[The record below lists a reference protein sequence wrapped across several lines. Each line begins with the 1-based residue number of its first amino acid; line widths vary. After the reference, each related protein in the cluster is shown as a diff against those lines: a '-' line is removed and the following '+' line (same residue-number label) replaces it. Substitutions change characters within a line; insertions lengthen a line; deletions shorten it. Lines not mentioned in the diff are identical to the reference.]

1 MWKRHEREREKGESE
16 RVRVKGKSEG
26 EKVRGRII
34 EINRLKDENTHK
46 YTGNKMARE
55 YRNIDTWQENHV
67 DRTSVERCSKIDKQW
82 KDS

>member
-1 MWKRHEREREKGESE
+1 M
-16 RVRVKGKSEG
+16 
-26 EKVRGRII
+26 RGRII

-67 DRTSVERCSKIDKQW
+67 DRTSVERCSKIDK
-82 KDS
+82 